1 MFGELVEVDRV
12 RGRECQKRTDA
23 ALITERQFHD
33 FADLALM
40 LRNVLRTN
48 AEGAAV
54 GRLIKIRAVARVEIS
69 ERLNFPRL
77 SGKPGKHAAFDV

>member
-1 MFGELVEVDRV
+1 MFRKLVQVDRIS
-12 RGRECQKRTDA
+12 GRKRQKRTDA
-23 ALITERQFHD
+23 ALIAQSQLHD
-33 FADLALM
+33 FADLSLM

-77 SGKPGKHAAFDV
+77 SGKPGEHAALDV